1 MILIGEKLN
10 SSIPRAQQAFEAR
23 DTQTVVEL
31 IRMQAAA
38 GAAFL
43 DVNTAICAADE
54 QAAMLWTIGLIRG
67 NCDCGI
73 MIDTADPTVM
83 AAAVHAAGDR
93 PLILNSATI
102 TDRFDVVTSLAK
114 ESGAAI
120 VGLPIDEDMPHSLEE
135 KCQKLDCLVE
145 KLRAASIPD
154 DRIYA
159 DVLVETLATDG
170 ESAKNALGAI
180 LYMAR
185 AYPDVKTTCGLS
197 NVSFGLPRRALINSA
212 FVSAAMAAGLSSAI
226 IDPVSPAMRDAI
238 VAARVVAGLDD
249 YCMDYITY
257 IRGNE

>member
-23 DTQTVVEL
+23 DAQAVTEL
-31 IRMQAAA
+31 IGMQAEA

-43 DVNTAICAADE
+43 DVNTAICGPDE
-54 QAAMLWTIGLIRG
+54 REAMLWTIGLIRV

-73 MIDTADPTVM
+73 MIDTADPEVM
-83 AAAVHAAGDR
+83 AAAAQAAGDR

-102 TDRFDVVTSLAK
+102 TDRFDAVTALAK

-120 VGLPIDEDMPHSLEE
+120 VGLPIDDDMPHGLEE
-135 KCQKLDCLVE
+135 KCQKLDTLIE
-145 KLRAASIPD
+145 KLRTAGIPD

-170 ESAKNALGAI
+170 ESAKSALGAI
-180 LYMAR
+180 AHMAR
-185 AYPDVKTTCGLS
+185 TYPDVKTTCGLS
-197 NVSFGLPRRALINSA
+197 NVSYGLPRRALINGA
-212 FVSAAMAAGLSSAI
+212 FVAAAMAAGLSSAI
-226 IDPVSPAMRDAI
+226 IDPASPAMRDAI
-238 VAARVVAGLDD
+238 AAARVVAGLDD
-249 YCMDYITY
+249 YCMEYITY

>member
-23 DTQTVVEL
+23 DAQTVTEL
-31 IRMQAAA
+31 IRTQAAA
-38 GAAFL
+38 GASFL
-43 DVNTAICAADE
+43 DVNTAVCAAGE
-54 QAAMLWTIGLIRG
+54 QAAMLWTIGLIRE

-73 MIDTADPTVM
+73 MIDTADPKVM
-83 AAAVHAAGDR
+83 AAAVQAAGDC

-102 TDRFDVVTSLAK
+102 TDRFEAVTSLAK
-114 ESGAAI
+114 ESGAAV
-120 VGLPIDEDMPHSLEE
+120 VGLPIDDDMPHSLEE
-135 KCQKLDCLVE
+135 KCQKLDFLIE
-145 KLRAASIPD
+145 KLRAAGIQD

-170 ESAKNALGAI
+170 GSAKSALGAI
-180 LYMAR
+180 AYMAEN
-185 AYPDVKTTCGLS
+185 YPDVKTTCGLS
-197 NVSFGLPRRALINSA
+197 NVSFGLPRRALINTA

-238 VAARVVAGLDD
+238 AAARVVAGLDD